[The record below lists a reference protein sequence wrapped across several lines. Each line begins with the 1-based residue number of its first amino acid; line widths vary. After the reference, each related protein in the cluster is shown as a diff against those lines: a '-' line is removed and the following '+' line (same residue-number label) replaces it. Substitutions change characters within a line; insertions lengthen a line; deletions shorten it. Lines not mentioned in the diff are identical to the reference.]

1 MDRVIEFLNIPS
13 EVLDILN
20 KMPSNVLGE
29 RQDEIVKKYTEP
41 ENFEE
46 ATSFILEALKE
57 NDEKGFKQLKI
68 IVEASKITYQNYQ
81 KLSISDEIFIDTF
94 KFVRSGLELYKKL
107 HGEYGFSHTN
117 WVGRELSCLLFRL
130 GVLEYEMFKL
140 DEKPAISIHIPS
152 GADLSDNAL
161 DSTFNYAK
169 EFFKKYFPKYA
180 CVPYFC
186 ESWLMSPNLKY
197 VLNENSKILA
207 FQNRFKLKEFVEDG
221 IGYKFFIFHNL
232 DLKPEEFTE
241 NTSLER
247 NIKKFVLSGGKIGH
261 AISVLK

>member
-46 ATSFILEALKE
+46 ATTFILETLKE

-81 KLSISDEIFIDTF
+81 KFNIKDEIFIDTF
-94 KFVRSGLELYKKL
+94 KFISSALEVHKNL
-107 HGEYGFSHTN
+107 HGKYGFPHTN

-130 GVLEYEMFKL
+130 GELEYEMFKL
-140 DEKPAISIHIPS
+140 DEKPAISIHIPRN
-152 GADLSDNAL
+152 ANLSDTAL
-161 DSTFNYAK
+161 DLTFSYAK
-169 EFFKKYFPKYA
+169 EFFSKYFPKYSN
-180 CVPYFC
+180 VPYFC

-197 VLNENSKILA
+197 VLPETSKILG
-207 FQNRFKLKEFVEDG
+207 FQKRFELKEFVEDG

-247 NIKKFVLSGGKIGH
+247 NIKKYVLSGGKIGH